1 MKEIDTLPF
10 FSFLESSPIG
20 FANISLDGTIRYAN
34 PAFCHFLGYPLEELL
49 DQDFGT
55 LTLEE
60 DISKDVKEF
69 EKLKRGEK
77 ESYTLEK
84 RYIHKDGHVLWTQ
97 LHVSVIKNKQ
107 GEIQSFIS
115 QVLDI
120 TGTKQA
126 ELRLKKRET
135 SFRDIFHSNPQ
146 PMVIYSTEDLYF
158 REANEAALALMG
170 YDRDE
175 LLNLKVLEI
184 LDRGDQARAAKLLA
198 NDSGSLRIKGEWNVI
213 GKDGQIITVEVNSQL
228 IQFSGEKARHLS
240 ITDVTDRKR
249 NERQIGHLIHAGQV
263 LNDISFRFVNSRAED
278 IGESIQKALKEIGL
292 FSQVDRAYVF
302 QLSDDGS
309 DLDNTFEWCSVG
321 IDPQRDKLRDISV
334 ESYPW
339 IMSQIRKFEL
349 VQLEDLSDMPAEAA
363 RERAILSSQQV
374 VSCLIIPMHYENR
387 LKGFVGFDSIKRKK
401 VWNST
406 DINLLRSLTDLISW
420 ELIRKEK
427 ALELIQAK
435 EQAEESSRLKSVF
448 LATISHELRTPL
460 NPILG
465 FSSLIP
471 DFSDDETVKEMAG
484 MIHTSGDELLHLLED
499 LFDLSLAEGNRVA
512 CHPRKVTGVDLFC
525 IGRAILEEILMGSG
539 KQEKIRLVFTGE
551 LCLFTEVLVDDAKT
565 IQILSILFKNAV
577 KFTNEGEIEFGMQID
592 GQSERLILSVRDT
605 GIGMEEE
612 NSKHIFEQFRQI
624 DEFYSRAYGGMGIGL
639 SIVQKYVSLM
649 NGQIRLNSA
658 PGKGSLFQIMLPV
671 KHSEPKLEEEH
682 ERSLV
687 ENISFLDGR
696 TILAVDDNP
705 LIHEILKIHF
715 QDIHVNLLHAMNGL
729 EAVAHVQSEK
739 PDIILMDLIMPEMD
753 GFEATLAIKT
763 QYPAI
768 PVLALTAHSFPR
780 ERHQAY
786 KAGCD
791 EIITK
796 PIRKGILFLI
806 LKRHLIVP
814 GIEVTN

>member
-1 MKEIDTLPF
+1 MKNNNPLPF
-10 FSFLESSPIG
+10 YSFLESSPIG

-34 PAFCHFLGYPLEELL
+34 QALGRFLGFSLEELL
-49 DQDFGT
+49 DKNFRT

-60 DISKDVKEF
+60 DISKDVREF

-84 RYIHKDGHVLWTQ
+84 RYIHKAGHVLWAQ
-97 LHVSVIKNKQ
+97 LHVSVIKNEQ

-115 QVLDI
+115 QIKDI
-120 TGTKQA
+120 TGVKQA
-126 ELRLKKRET
+126 EMKLKKRET

-158 REANEAALALMG
+158 LEANEAALVLMG
-170 YDRDE
+170 YSRDE
-175 LLNLKVLEI
+175 LLNRKVLEV
-184 LDRGDQARAAKLLA
+184 LDREDQARAVKLLA
-198 NDSGSLRIKGEWNVI
+198 DDSGLLRIKGEWNMI
-213 GKDGQIITVEVNSQL
+213 SKDGQAVTVEVNSQL
-228 IQFSGEKARHLS
+228 IDFSGERARHLS

-249 NERQIGHLIHAGQV
+249 NERQIARLIHAGQV
-263 LNDISFRFVNSRAED
+263 LNDISFRFVNSRAEE
-278 IGESIQKALKEIGL
+278 IGESIQKALKEIGM

-309 DLDNTFEWCSVG
+309 RLDNTFEWCHVG
-321 IDPQRDKLRDISV
+321 IEPQLDQLQNLPVD
-334 ESYPW
+334 SYPW
-339 IMSQIRKFEL
+339 IMSRTGQFEL
-349 VQLEDLSDMPAEAA
+349 IQFENLSDMPDEAA
-363 RERAILSSQQV
+363 RERAILSNQQV
-374 VSCLIIPMHYENR
+374 VSFLIIPMHYENR

-471 DFSDDETVKEMAG
+471 NYSDDEIVKDMAG
-484 MIHTSGDELLHLLED
+484 MIHASGDELLHLLED
-499 LFDLSLAEGNRVA
+499 LFDLSLAEGKRVA
-512 CHPRKVTGVDLFC
+512 CHPRKVKGVDLFC
-525 IGRAILEEILMGSG
+525 IGRAILEEILIGSG
-539 KQEKIRLVFTGE
+539 KKEKIRLVFSAE
-551 LCLFTEVLVDDAKT
+551 ICLFTEVLVDDAKT
-565 IQILSILFKNAV
+565 IQMLSILFKNAV

-592 GQSERLILSVRDT
+592 GQSEQLILSVRDT
-605 GIGMEEE
+605 GIGMDDVD
-612 NSKHIFEQFRQI
+612 SKHIFDQFRQI

-639 SIVQKYVSLM
+639 SIVLKYVSLM
-649 NGQIRLNSA
+649 NGQIRLNST

-671 KHSEPKLEEEH
+671 RLSEPKLEEGH
-682 ERSLV
+682 KRSLA
-687 ENISFLDGR
+687 ENVSFLDGL
-696 TILAVDDNP
+696 TILVVDDNP
-705 LIHEILKIHF
+705 LIHEIFKVYF
-715 QDIHVNLLHAMNGL
+715 QDLNVKLRRAMNGL
-729 EAVAHVQSEK
+729 EAVAQVESEK
-739 PDIILMDLIMPEMD
+739 PDLILMDLIMPKMD
-753 GFEATLAIKT
+753 GFEATLTIKT
-763 QYPAI
+763 QHPRL

-796 PIRKGILFLI
+796 PIRKDILFLI
-806 LKRHLIVP
+806 LKRHLAVAD
-814 GIEVTN
+814 GASK